1 MGVCQT
7 YLLPNKTD
15 GDYLDLQQHMDETG
29 SNLTKSLYAWNH
41 TSFFVSVGM
50 IKAIGSWLI
59 WLDYESKV
67 KKLRVSLKQEF

>member
-29 SNLTKSLYAWNH
+29 SNLTKSLYA
-41 TSFFVSVGM
+41 
-50 IKAIGSWLI
+50 
-59 WLDYESKV
+59 
-67 KKLRVSLKQEF
+67 